1 MKRSGRFY
9 RKNEKEVMELLG
21 LTPTPNSG
29 SGWIV
34 KEDGQNDKIICQ
46 LKSTDKMSIKI
57 NLKDIETLIKNSK
70 ISHKVPLFAIQF
82 IQTDRIFLLVDP
94 SNIED
99 IWNHLNGQEVK
110 KEETFEE
117 EVEVRKSPQRVI
129 KSSQRKR
136 EQFFEDRSNLYK
148 KIKKAK

>member
-1 MKRSGRFY
+1 MKRSGKFY
-9 RKNEKEVMELLG
+9 RKNEREVMELLG

-99 IWNHLNGQEVK
+99 IWNHLNGQGVK

-136 EQFFEDRSNLYK
+136 EQFFEDRSKLYK

>member
-110 KEETFEE
+110 KEETFEK

-136 EQFFEDRSNLYK
+136 EQFFEDRSKLYK